1 MIYKINLIDLV
12 QVLTL
17 LSTIFHLYRGRQFYW
32 EESHRNYPLDYMKE
46 KRTLQGNIT
55 QAPSMKK
62 WGQEM
67 DFLVLQSNNITKYN
81 DVK

>member
-55 QAPSMKK
+55 QAPSEKM
-62 WGQEM
+62 GARNGLSG
-67 DFLVLQSNNITKYN
+67 FTKQQHHK
-81 DVK
+81 VQ